1 MKCIFCHGEEISPS
15 QVSEEIPAGPDIVH
29 VPITVL
35 LCGTCG
41 ERYYDRATMR
51 HLEQVRQDVSKNRAD
66 LEEVG
71 KVLRIRGSIGG
82 QPSAP

>member
-1 MKCIFCHGEEISPS
+1 MKCIFCHGEEISPAD
-15 QVSEEIPAGPDIVH
+15 VFEEIAVGSDIVR

-35 LCGTCG
+35 LCRTCG

-51 HLEQVRQDVSKNRAD
+51 HLERVREDVTKNRAD

-71 KVLRIRGSIGG
+71 KVLRVR
-82 QPSAP
+82 